1 MKKTLILAV
10 TFSVLFSSFCAQQ
23 ESKVSYKF
31 LISPEKPAPGDII
44 TVLYNPQ
51 GTELTASDNIS
62 MVSYF
67 YSKGLPEAKETVM
80 RRRNGGWN
88 ASLSIPEEGYGV
100 LIKFQDDDVIDNN
113 EKKGYIIHLYDEGG
127 EPVPGTYAGLAES
140 YAGWSPYFLEI
151 ETSEKEIYDLFQKE
165 FTKNPGLKKDYLLY
179 YFRSLSAVESAGG
192 KEMALKELNKI
203 AEDSDL
209 NTEHLSTIVSL
220 YRNLEERE
228 KAERYA
234 RMIKEREPKG
244 KFVQSEKF
252 MEFYYTEDMNEKMAL
267 LQEFKKDF
275 PDSDDISMWHSV
287 VCGALLEKGE
297 FKKIQDY
304 IKQNPEAETWNL
316 YNNVASRMLE
326 KKQNLGLAAEFAS
339 MAVKLA
345 RAEINDPTEEKES
358 YITEKEWMKTREAYL
373 STCLDTYGTLLLQME
388 RAQEAQE
395 VLREAVRL
403 TERENSEFNE
413 HYAQALVEAGDFS
426 AALNEMERYL
436 ESGKS
441 TSKMNELFVT
451 AYIQQGGRKE
461 EADKVLGELEGEGD
475 EKLKAEIEEE
485 MIDLPAPEFEL
496 KDLDGEIISL
506 TDLRGKVVVLDFWAT
521 WCGPCVISF
530 PGMKRVI
537 EKFRDDDSVKLLFI
551 DSWEQVDDWASNAK
565 NYITENEYPFHVLLD
580 TENSVIDTFEVS
592 GIPTKFFIDKEG
604 RIRYKS
610 VGFDGDAEKL
620 VREVSLIIEMLK

>member
-1 MKKTLILAV
+1 MKKILILAAM
-10 TFSVLFSSFCAQQ
+10 FSLLFSNYCAQQ
-23 ESKVSYKF
+23 ENEILYKF
-31 LISPEKPAPGDII
+31 SISPEKPAPGDSI
-44 TVLYNPQ
+44 TVLYNPR
-51 GTELTASDNIS
+51 GTELAASDNIS

-80 RRRNGGWN
+80 RRKNGSWN
-88 ASLSIPEEGYGV
+88 AFLLIPEESCGA
-100 LIKFQDDDVIDNN
+100 LIKFQDDDAIDNN
-113 EKKGYIIHLYDEGG
+113 EKKGYVIHLYDKEG

-140 YAGWSPYFLEI
+140 YAGWATYFLEI
-151 ETSEKEIYDLFQKE
+151 ETNEKEVNDLFQEE
-165 FTKNPGLKKDYLLY
+165 FTNNPGLKKDYLLY
-179 YFRSLSAVESAGG
+179 YFRNLYTMGSAGG
-192 KEMALKELNKI
+192 QERALKELEEVAGDSELD
-203 AEDSDL
+203 AEQ
-209 NTEHLSTIVSL
+209 LSTVVSI
-220 YRNLEERE
+220 YENLGNNE
-228 KAERYA
+228 KAEKYA
-234 RMIKEREPKG
+234 KMIREMEPKG
-244 KFVQSEKF
+244 KFVRSERF
-252 MEFYYTEDMNEKMAL
+252 SEFYHTEDMAEKMAL
-267 LQEFKKDF
+267 LQGFKKDF
-275 PDSDDISMWHSV
+275 PHSDDLSMWHSV
-287 VCGALLEKGE
+287 VCRALLEKGE

-304 IKQNPEAETWNL
+304 MKQNPEAETWNL
-316 YNNVASRMLE
+316 YNNAASGMLQ

-339 MAVKLA
+339 IAVKLA

-358 YITEKEWMKTREAYL
+358 YITEKEWMETREAYL
-373 STCLDTYGTLLLQME
+373 SACLDTYGTVLLQME

-485 MIDLPAPEFEL
+485 MIDMPAPEFEL
-496 KDLDGEIISL
+496 KDLDGETISL
-506 TDLRGKVVVLDFWAT
+506 AELRGKVVVLDFWAT
-521 WCGPCVISF
+521 WCGPCVTSF
-530 PGMKRVI
+530 PGMKKVV

-580 TENSVIDTFEVS
+580 TENYVIDSYKVS
-592 GIPTKFFIDKEG
+592 GIPTKFFIDGQG

-620 VREVSLIIEMLK
+620 VREVSLLIEMLK